1 MLKRIGLSLAAICA
15 AAAFVKP
22 PAAMAADGDDYNRSS
37 YSYYE
42 GRNAYTGAEHSQQF
56 RSDRDDDA
64 WRYNRDRERREHAQR
79 ERTRRN
85 NRDRDDGYRY
95 NSYER

>member
-15 AAAFVKP
+15 AAAFVRP
-22 PAAMAADGDDYNRSS
+22 PTAMAADGDDYNRSS

-42 GRNAYTGAEHSQQF
+42 GRNAHTGAEHSQQF
-56 RSDRDDDA
+56 RNDRDDDA
-64 WRYNRDRERREHAQR
+64 WRYNRDRWREHAQR

-85 NRDRDDGYRY
+85 HRDRDDGYRY